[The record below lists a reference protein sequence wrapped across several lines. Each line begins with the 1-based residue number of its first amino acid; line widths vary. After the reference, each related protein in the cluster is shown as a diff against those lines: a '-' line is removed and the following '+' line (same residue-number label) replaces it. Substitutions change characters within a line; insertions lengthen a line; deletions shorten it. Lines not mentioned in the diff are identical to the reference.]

1 MSDVGGRRDDEYML
15 TDADRTIL
23 DLAAREPAYVH
34 PGAFEQAVVEA
45 TGLSVTRFWQR
56 VNTLLDDPAAWDYA
70 PVTLARLSRQR
81 QARQRSRAARRAG

>member
-1 MSDVGGRRDDEYML
+1 MTL

-34 PGAFEQAVVEA
+34 PGAFEQEIVEA
-45 TGLSVTRFWQR
+45 TGRSVTRFWQR
-56 VNTLLDDPAAWDYA
+56 VNVLLDDPAAWDYA

>member
-1 MSDVGGRRDDEYML
+1 MSVVGGRRDDEYML

-34 PGAFEQAVVEA
+34 PGAFEQAVIEA
-45 TGLSVTRFWQR
+45 TGRSVTRFWQR
-56 VNTLLDDPAAWDYA
+56 VNVLLDDPAAWDYA